1 MISFQGE
8 RLKKERERERGGS
21 VASRRRRSQMF
32 ICRRRNKVC
41 VSMATGVCVLL
52 SVWVSGCVALNL
64 DTSFPLLKTGGDGSL
79 FGLSVALH
87 QDLKTDSYLLLV
99 GAPREKAEPNVPAN
113 RTGGVY
119 SCPITANQSDCS
131 RLKLI
136 DPDLNLSE
144 DLIEDMW
151 LGVSVASQGRPGG
164 RILACA
170 HRFVKLYGAFKLR
183 HMIGRC
189 YLRGNDLQYDD
200 TDMHWQNPDQP
211 CSHLGDVSSEV
222 MCNMGISA
230 SITQTEI
237 IVGSPGSYEWQGN
250 VHVSWMN
257 PDVVFDIQRSSFPN
271 MEHRNIYTG
280 YSVTQAHRL
289 LSQDVETIVTGAP
302 KDSKEDARGS
312 VLLVA
317 KQSDKLMIQ
326 QTLRGE
332 QMGSYFGNAVATTD
346 LNNDGWNDLL
356 VGAPFYFHR
365 QQEAGGAVYVYMN
378 KGGLFDSQPSVVLR
392 GPAGSAF
399 GMSVTAAGDLNQ
411 DGFQDFAVGA
421 PFHET
426 GSVMIWTG
434 SSDGVSTEPSQVIRG
449 SSVSPGFRTFGYSL
463 TGGLDVD
470 GNKYPDLL
478 VGSLDNTVALLR
490 ARPVI
495 HLNKTL
501 RVSPDII
508 DPNSCDSCTGAT
520 SDRDDI
526 TVHFTVSADVTSFK
540 SRLRF
545 CDNGQSMYSGYLTT
559 PKRRCQTLKVGL
571 LSPVR
576 DKVEPLGFSLNVS
589 LYEKLPKKRNAVQ
602 DLKRFP
608 VLNQPPRPITT
619 QIHIQKACGSDNRCH
634 SNLQMTSQFTDENQ
648 IPLPMEKDRQ
658 VLYYNGSINRLFL
671 EVNVSNTPSPDQPA
685 EDAHNAVLNI
695 SIPPLLIYSG
705 VRAKGDVQS
714 VVECSAKDD
723 VLLCELGNPFKSN
736 QKVQVSIIFQPSEVS
751 LDTREIQSV
760 LQLSTLSLQ
769 SDLLPVSVSLLVEF
783 SLQASLTLISPPGP
797 ISFSGDVIG
806 ELSMKKTE
814 DVGSLLL
821 FTLQVHVKGKPLG
834 RLGNLQVEFDWPREV
849 SNGKWLLYL
858 TEIQM
863 NGTSEPLCS
872 PPGNIINPLN
882 LKLSNEEKKMRRR
895 SLQEEEEAQREDTRP
910 VLHLQ
915 GQKKKSYTLDC
926 VGGAKCVTF
935 VCPLVNM
942 KNLATLTVRA
952 RLWNST
958 MIEDYS
964 NAWSVLVRGRATLK
978 LQTDKPTINME
989 SHSTEIEVHVYPDV
1003 GQQLDS
1009 SAPLWIIVVSVL
1021 AGVVLLA
1028 LICLLLWK
1036 CGFFVRQRAWRATEL
1051 HQGRIMGKHEQQQFM
1066 DTDGFLIQDNIS
1078 SSRNR
1083 KSPKHWVTSWTETH

>member
-1 MISFQGE
+1 
-8 RLKKERERERGGS
+8 
-21 VASRRRRSQMF
+21 
-32 ICRRRNKVC
+32 
-41 VSMATGVCVLL
+41 MATGMRVLL
-52 SVWVSGCVALNL
+52 SAWVGVCMALNL

-99 GAPREKAEPNVPAN
+99 GAPRERAEPNVPAN

-119 SCPITANQSDCS
+119 SCPITTDQSDCS
-131 RLKLI
+131 RMMLI

-144 DLIEDMW
+144 DLVEDMW

-164 RILACA
+164 RVLACG

-189 YLRGNDLQYDD
+189 YLRGNNLQFDD
-200 TDMHWQNPDQP
+200 TDMHWQNLDQP

-230 SITQTEI
+230 SITQTEVI
-237 IVGSPGSYEWQGN
+237 LGTPGSYEWQGN

-257 PDVVFDIQRSSFPN
+257 PDMVFDTQRSSFPN
-271 MEHRNIYTG
+271 LQHRNIYIG
-280 YSVTQAHRL
+280 YSVTQARRL
-289 LSQDVETIVTGAP
+289 LSQDDETIVTGAP

-312 VLLVA
+312 VLLA
-317 KQSDKLMIQ
+317 MKQSDKLLIR

-378 KGGLFDSQPSVVLR
+378 AGGWFDSQPSVVLR

-434 SSDGVSTEPSQVIRG
+434 SSEGVSTEPSQVIRG
-449 SSVSPGFRTFGYSL
+449 SRVSPGFRTFGYSL
-463 TGGLDVD
+463 SGGLDVD

-478 VGSLDNTVALLR
+478 VGSLDDTVALLR
-490 ARPVI
+490 TRPVI

-501 RVSPDII
+501 TVSPDVV
-508 DPNSCDSCTGAT
+508 DPNSCDFCIQVEVCFSYIFSTGEK
-520 SDRDDI
+520 SDRDNI
-526 TVHFTVSADVTSFK
+526 TVHFTVTADITSLK

-545 CDNGQSMYSGYLTT
+545 HDNGQRVFSGYLSM
-559 PKRRCQTLKVGL
+559 PKKQCETLKVGL
-571 LSPVR
+571 LSPIR
-576 DKVEPLGFSLNVS
+576 DKVEPLVFSLNVS
-589 LYEKLPKKRNAVQ
+589 LYEKLPKKRNSVQ
-602 DLKRFP
+602 DLKRLP
-608 VLNQPPRPITT
+608 VLSQTPRPIRT

-634 SNLQMTSQFTDENQ
+634 SNLQMTAQFTDENQ
-648 IPLPMEKDRQ
+648 KPFPMQKDSQ
-658 VLYYNGSINRLFL
+658 VLSFNTSINRLFL
-671 EVNVSNTPSPDQPA
+671 ELNVSNTPSPGQPA
-685 EDAHNAVLNI
+685 EDAHNAVLSI

-705 VRAKGDVQS
+705 VRTKGDVQAMVECS
-714 VVECSAKDD
+714 VVEA

-736 QKVQVSIIFQPSEVS
+736 QKVQVLIIFQPSEIS
-751 LDTREIQSV
+751 LDSRVIQSV
-760 LQLSTLSLQ
+760 LQLSTLSEQ
-769 SDLLPVSVSLLVEF
+769 SDLFPVTVSMLVEY
-783 SLQASLTLISPPGP
+783 SLQASLALVNPPGP
-797 ISFSGDVIG
+797 TSFSGHVIG
-806 ELSMKKTE
+806 ESAMKKTE

-821 FTLQVHVKGKPLG
+821 FTLQVHIKGKPLG
-834 RLGNLQVEFDWPREV
+834 HLGNLQVVFDWPREV

-858 TEIQM
+858 TDIEI
-863 NGTSEPLCS
+863 NGTSESHCA

-882 LKLSNEEKKMRRR
+882 LMLSKVVKKKR
-895 SLQEEEEAQREDTRP
+895 SLEEEVKEEEQREKTLP

-915 GQKKKSYTLDC
+915 GQRKKSYTLDC
-926 VGGAKCVTF
+926 VHGANCVTF

-942 KNLATLTVRA
+942 NSSATLTVRA

-964 NAWSVLVRGRATLK
+964 DARSVLVRGRASLQ
-978 LQTDKPTINME
+978 LQTNKPTISME
-989 SHSTEIEVHVYPDV
+989 SHSTEIEVHIYPDL
-1003 GQQLDS
+1003 GQQVDS

-1021 AGVVLLA
+1021 AGVLLLA

-1036 CGFFVRQRAWRATEL
+1036 CGFFRRASTREL
-1051 HQGRIMGKHEQQQFM
+1051 YQAKTQKAHM
-1066 DTDGFLIQDNIS
+1066 
-1078 SSRNR
+1078 
-1083 KSPKHWVTSWTETH
+1083 KSQPSEAERLDEEL